1 MASSN
6 GRSGATASWP
16 RDRKHFTSGP
26 QHLNSAERRAARWYR
41 LRGWRILGANV
52 WAGGNE
58 VDLIA
63 RRGRELRF
71 VEVKEKTGPAFGEPA
86 EMVGAEKQ
94 RRVRRA
100 AELWL
105 AGRPDLAELRVAFDV
120 VSVHQGRL
128 RRIPDAF

>member
-1 MASSN
+1 
-6 GRSGATASWP
+6 
-16 RDRKHFTSGP
+16 
-26 QHLNSAERRAARWYR
+26 LNSAERRAVLWYR
-41 LRGWRILGANV
+41 LRGWRVLGANV

-58 VDLIA
+58 VDVIV

-105 AGRPDLAELRVAFDV
+105 AGRPYLAELRVAFDV
-120 VSVHQGRL
+120 VSVHEGRL